1 MQRTYGKLHKVMQG
15 IEFNVV
21 ILTVRAGAE
30 SAHHGSE
37 PGEAAC
43 FHFEPYAISCAS

>member
-15 IEFNVV
+15 IEFNIVT
-21 ILTVRAGAE
+21 LTFRAGDE
-30 SAHHGSE
+30 SAHHGSGH
-37 PGEAAC
+37 GEAAC

>member
-1 MQRTYGKLHKVMQG
+1 MYGRLNEVIQG
-15 IEFNVV
+15 IEF
-21 ILTVRAGAE
+21 ITLFTFFKAGYE
-30 SAHHGSE
+30 SGHHRCL

>member
-1 MQRTYGKLHKVMQG
+1 MPRIYGKLHKVMQG
-15 IEFNVV
+15 IEFIAV
-21 ILTVRAGAE
+21 TFSFRAGDE